1 MEKTKK
7 IGFFKRLKMAIFEL
21 ENYIQFISEKSG
33 KAIFYSL
40 KLVIILSFI
49 IVAANA
55 IFVYAKYNNPTN
67 YLDNIVPNFV
77 YQDSKLEIDKDDL
90 TTDEKKS
97 TAEVM
102 KQLSPSIKEI
112 FSGQTYSKTDLMQ
125 YVQENERNIVIMGVA
140 VVFIEGIF
148 DLFIFW
154 IMIAIL
160 TSFIGW
166 IVLKFLRIK
175 MKYSRLYALSTYAS
189 TLSIILTVIYTMLN
203 TFFGVYIDVF
213 DYLSMLI
220 SYIYITAVIYMIKS
234 DLIKQQL
241 ELIRIATVQAQVK
254 EQLDKE
260 KEKEE
265 EEKRK
270 KQEEP
275 QGEKENG
282 SDEGSDKKEKEKSDG
297 ENNVYDDEPDGS
309 EI

>member
-125 YVQENERNIVIMGVA
+125 YVQENERNIHVTFRTVDGMEGNSTITTTNVYSISGFSMINPDLV
-140 VVFIEGIF
+140 EGI
-148 DLFIFW
+148 
-154 IMIAIL
+154 
-160 TSFIGW
+160 
-166 IVLKFLRIK
+166 
-175 MKYSRLYALSTYAS
+175 
-189 TLSIILTVIYTMLN
+189 VIT
-203 TFFGVYIDVF
+203 
-213 DYLSMLI
+213 DY
-220 SYIYITAVIYMIKS
+220 
-234 DLIKQQL
+234 
-241 ELIRIATVQAQVK
+241 E
-254 EQLDKE
+254 
-260 KEKEE
+260 
-265 EEKRK
+265 
-270 KQEEP
+270 
-275 QGEKENG
+275 
-282 SDEGSDKKEKEKSDG
+282 
-297 ENNVYDDEPDGS
+297 
-309 EI
+309 